1 MEAVNVFTVKKLK
14 PLYKGDDE
22 ALRIELMQFEEVGYE
37 VVVGKDT
44 HKAGD
49 KVVFIMPD
57 YCLSNMSLFE
67 SFIAPGGDVKKS
79 YLGKING
86 EPRRI
91 RAKKFNFHKGDGIHV
106 YSNGIVLP
114 LGEVKEYLMELAE
127 TDVFKVKEEDMSE
140 YLTGALQITKY
151 EEPEIVSGGKVGNAR
166 KGGFPTGV
174 YKTDE
179 TNINNIWG
187 EIKYPIDLVGTM
199 KIDGSSITI
208 GVIDKHPKGF
218 IASRN
223 INKSFTQTKIVG
235 QRKKNIWDYLMFWKK
250 PDLNIYET
258 IPSDDS
264 FVVHG
269 MKYVD
274 RLLSLGYTNLI
285 LRGELHGSASKGSGN
300 SKNPHGKLDTN
311 ILFFNIDRVENGI
324 ARKVPRDHFELISKE
339 LFLDVVPEV
348 VNGRFN
354 SREEIET
361 ACEEVFQNYKQN
373 HNMLIE
379 GVVLN
384 SWDGQF
390 SCKYMNNEYDSKK

>member
-1 MEAVNVFTVKKLK
+1 MEAVNIFTVKKLV
-14 PLYKGDDE
+14 PLYKGDEE

-44 HKAGD
+44 YSVGD

-57 YCLSNMSLFE
+57 YCLSDIPLFE
-67 SFIAPGGDVKKS
+67 NFIAPGGDVKKS

-91 RAKKFNFHKGDGIHV
+91 RAKKFSFHKGDGMHV

-114 LGEVKEYLMELAE
+114 LREVYNYLL
-127 TDVFKVKEEDMSE
+127 TFCKSDLGKIKEEDMAKFMTE
-140 YLTGALQITKY
+140 ALQITKY
-151 EEPEIVSGGKVGNAR
+151 EEPEVIVKGKTSNAR
-166 KGGFPTGV
+166 KGGFPSGV

-179 TNINNIWG
+179 ENVNNLWG
-187 EIKYPIDLVGTM
+187 EIKYPIDLVGTL
-199 KIDGSSITI
+199 KVDGSSITI
-208 GVIDKHPKGF
+208 GVTDKYPEGF

-235 QRKKNIWDYLMFWKK
+235 KRNKNFWDYLMFWKK

-258 IPSDDS
+258 SPSDDA

-269 MKYVD
+269 MKYVK
-274 RLLSLGYTNLI
+274 RMLELGYTNLI
-285 LRGELHGSASKGSGN
+285 LRGELHGAASKGSGN
-300 SKNPHGKLDTN
+300 SRNPHAKLNPN
-311 ILFFNIDRVENGI
+311 ILFFNIDKMENGI
-324 ARKVPRDHFELISKE
+324 ARKVNREDFREISKK
-339 LFLDVVPEV
+339 LHLDTVPEV
-348 VNGRFN
+348 FTRSFN
-354 SREEIET
+354 SREEVE
-361 ACEEVFQNYKQN
+361 AVCEEVFQNYK
-373 HNMLIE
+373 HDHKMLIE
-379 GVVLN
+379 GIVLN

>member
-1 MEAVNVFTVKKLK
+1 MEAVNIFRVKKLV
-14 PLYKGDDE
+14 PLYKGDEE

-44 HKAGD
+44 HSVGD

-57 YCLSNMSLFE
+57 YCLSDIPLFE

-91 RAKKFNFHKGDGIHV
+91 RAKKFNFHKGDGVHI

-114 LGEVKEYLMELAE
+114 LREVYDYLL
-127 TDVFKVKEEDMSE
+127 TFYKSDLGKIKEEDMGKTMTE
-140 YLTGALQITKY
+140 ALQITKY
-151 EEPEIVSGGKVGNAR
+151 EEPEVIGKNKTGNAR
-166 KGGFPTGV
+166 KGGFPSGV

-179 TNINNIWG
+179 ENVNNLWDK
-187 EIKYPIDLVGTM
+187 IKYPIELVGTM

-208 GVIDKHPKGF
+208 GVTDKYPEGF

-223 INKSFTQTKIVG
+223 INKSFTETKIIG
-235 QRKKNIWDYLMFWKK
+235 KRNKTLWDYLMFWKK

-258 IPSDDS
+258 SPSDDA

-269 MKYVD
+269 MKYIKRMLEV
-274 RLLSLGYTNLI
+274 GYTNLI
-285 LRGELHGSASKGSGN
+285 LRGELHGRASKGSGN
-300 SKNPHGKLDTN
+300 SRNPHAKLDPN
-311 ILFFNIDRVENGI
+311 ILFFNIDKVENGI
-324 ARKVPRDHFELISKE
+324 ARKVSRDEFRKISKN
-339 LFLDVVPEV
+339 LHLDVVPELFTMT
-348 VNGRFN
+348 FN

-361 ACEEVFQNYKQN
+361 ACEETFQKYKQN

-379 GVVLN
+379 GIVLN